1 MECSVYF
8 PDSTLY
14 IIDINLSLKSKYRKF
29 LHFPTASHNL
39 VFFMSYWLL
48 PSKIFFLLQPLLWFR
63 CSTSLINFNS
73 ICFYFYFINMMPTH
87 NSTATTL
94 LFGGCAPS
102 FSSYLYTLTFN
113 WKLPSSYRTL
123 SPWQQWLNEKWKI
136 RISQWVTCKGGH
148 GSKSDSFF
156 LSFWPDLGSSLE
168 ARDWHQPLFQPFWRS
183 MVTGTNTGLQ
193 RIAILIH

>member
-1 MECSVYF
+1 
-8 PDSTLY
+8 
-14 IIDINLSLKSKYRKF
+14 
-29 LHFPTASHNL
+29 
-39 VFFMSYWLL
+39 
-48 PSKIFFLLQPLLWFR
+48 
-63 CSTSLINFNS
+63 
-73 ICFYFYFINMMPTH
+73 MPTH
-87 NSTATTL
+87 NMSTAATL

-123 SPWQQWLNEKWKI
+123 SPWQQWLNEKWKR
-136 RISQWVTCKGGH
+136 RISPNLNLSHYTISWTSQWVTCKGGH

-168 ARDWHQPLFQPFWRS
+168 ARDCHQPWFQPFWRRS